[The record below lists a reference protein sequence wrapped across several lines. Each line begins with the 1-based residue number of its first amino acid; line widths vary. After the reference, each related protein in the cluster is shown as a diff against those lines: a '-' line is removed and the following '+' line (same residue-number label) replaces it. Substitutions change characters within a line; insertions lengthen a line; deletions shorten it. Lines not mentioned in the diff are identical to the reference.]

1 MASGIY
7 TAFKANLFKR
17 LHNLN
22 NTDTIKVA
30 LYGASFAFTASQ
42 TIYSANF
49 EIAGTGGYTTA
60 GVAMTNTAVTTN
72 TTNAVFDG
80 DDASWAAST
89 FSTYFAVLYDV
100 TPCNT
105 LICAIDFGGVQ
116 TVSAGTFTIQF
127 ASSGIVILI

>member
-7 TAFKANLFKR
+7 SAFKSNLFKR

-49 EIAGTGGYTTA
+49 ELAGTGGYTTA
-60 GVAMTNTAVTTN
+60 GATLTNTAVTTAG
-72 TTNAVFDG
+72 TTGVFDA
-80 DDASWAAST
+80 DDAAWAAAT

-116 TVSAGTFTIQF
+116 TVTSGTFTVQF
-127 ASSGIVILI
+127 ASSGIVILL